1 MDFTREMIDDITK
14 CMNDIEYF
22 AEKHIKIN
30 NHARGLEPLVLNEF
44 QRQAIKDY
52 KEKNVFAKL
61 GNRVEGKTT
70 IAAIILLHQAIFTEY
85 RVSAII
91 GPTIASSNH
100 ILDLIYDMYQNLPEH
115 IKHNVD
121 ITTRNKSKIEFS
133 NICSIHSVGNN
144 SMMLKGR
151 TISNLYIDESEFV
164 SSLRETLRDIIPCIS
179 PLNNSR
185 IFAFTSTR
193 TTDFFREYT

>member
-1 MDFTREMIDDITK
+1 MNFTREMLEDITK
-14 CMNDIEYF
+14 CMDNIEYF

-70 IAAIILLHQAIFTEY
+70 IAAVILLHQAIFTEY

-91 GPTIASSNH
+91 APTMVLSNH
-100 ILDLIYDMYQNLPEH
+100 ILDLIFDMYQNLPEY
-115 IKHNVD
+115 IKYNID
-121 ITTRNKSKIEFS
+121 ITARNKTKIEFS
-133 NICSIHSVGNN
+133 NMCAIHSVGSNG
-144 SMMLKGR
+144 MALKGR

-164 SSLRETLRDIIPCIS
+164 PSLYEILQSMVPCIS
-179 PLNNSR
+179 SLNNSR
-185 IFAFTSTR
+185 LFAFTSTR
-193 TTDFFREYT
+193 TTDFFREYK

>member
-1 MDFTREMIDDITK
+1 MNFTREMIEDYK
-14 CMNDIEYF
+14 RCMDDIEYF

-30 NHARGLEPLVLNEF
+30 NHATGLESFVLNEF

-85 RVSAII
+85 RVSAIMA
-91 GPTIASSNH
+91 PTMVMSNH
-100 ILDLIYDMYQNLPEH
+100 ILDLINDMYQNLPEY

-121 ITTRNKSKIEFS
+121 ITTRNKSKLEF
-133 NICSIHSVGNN
+133 NNMCSIYSVGN
-144 SMMLKGR
+144 SMPLKGR

-164 SSLRETLRDIIPCIS
+164 SSLHEILRDMIPCIS
-179 PLNNSR
+179 SLNNSR
-185 IFAFTSTR
+185 LFAFTSTR

>member
-44 QRQAIKDY
+44 QRQVIKDY
-52 KEKNVFAKL
+52 KEKNIFAKI
-61 GNRVEGKTT
+61 GKRIEGKTT
-70 IAAIILLHQAIFTEY
+70 IAAVILLHEAIFTEY
-85 RVSAII
+85 RVSAIMA
-91 GPTIASSNH
+91 PTMVMSNH
-100 ILDLIYDMYQNLPEH
+100 ILDLINDMYQNLPEY

-121 ITTRNKSKIEFS
+121 ITTRNKSKLEF
-133 NICSIHSVGNN
+133 NNMCSIYSVGNN
-144 SMMLKGR
+144 SMPLKGR

-164 SSLRETLRDIIPCIS
+164 SSLHEILRDMIPCIS
-179 PLNNSR
+179 SLNNSR
-185 IFAFTSTR
+185 LFAFTSTR